1 MRRHRQIPIREL
13 KHEIKKVK
21 CGNPTC
27 ERMIMLFNS
36 LNPYCSAGCKVSHQ
50 RAKGTFKYKKVSE
63 TANKRAIKPIKQ
75 ISDKRAIQLKEYSK
89 LRKQFLKENPK
100 CAVYPY
106 LKAVEIHHTYPGSN
120 RNRYFLEVS
129 TWMAVSREGHNFIH
143 SNVSLSKERGYLK

>member
-1 MRRHRQIPIREL
+1 MTYSP
-13 KHEIKKVK
+13 KKVK
-21 CGNPTC
+21 CGNPEC
-27 ERMIMLFNS
+27 EKEFYKFTSFDRFCPYHRYEVRKKNIM
-36 LNPYCSAGCKVSHQ
+36 Q
-50 RAKGTFKYKKVSE
+50 Q

-89 LRKQFLKENPK
+89 LRKKFLKENPK

-143 SNVSLSKERGYLK
+143 NNVSLSKSKGYLK